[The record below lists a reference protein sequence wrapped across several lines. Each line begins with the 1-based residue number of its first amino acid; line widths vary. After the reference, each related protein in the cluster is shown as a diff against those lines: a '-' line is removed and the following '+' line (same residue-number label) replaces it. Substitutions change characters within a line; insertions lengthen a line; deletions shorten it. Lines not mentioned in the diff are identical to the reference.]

1 MAILTNMCMIQD
13 VLTGKVLVQKR
24 QKNWKGYAFP
34 GGHIELNESIQESV
48 IREVKEETGLD
59 IENIVLCGIKNFDYN
74 NEKYVVFCYQT
85 NVFSGELLK
94 MSDEGTLSWMSIN
107 ELTEENVA
115 STFLDMLPIFLKE
128 QQELYYRDDLPEYY

>member
-34 GGHIELNESIQESV
+34 GGHVELNESIQASV

-59 IENIVLCGIKNFDYN
+59 IKDIVLCGLKNFDYH
-74 NEKYVVFCYQT
+74 NEKYVVFCYRT
-85 NVFSGELLK
+85 NTFSGELLET
-94 MSDEGTLSWMSIN
+94 SDEGPLSWKLVT
-107 ELTEENVA
+107 ELMPENVA
-115 STFLDMLPIFLKE
+115 PTFLDMLPLFFEEK
-128 QQELYYRDDLPEYY
+128 QELYYKDDLPEYL